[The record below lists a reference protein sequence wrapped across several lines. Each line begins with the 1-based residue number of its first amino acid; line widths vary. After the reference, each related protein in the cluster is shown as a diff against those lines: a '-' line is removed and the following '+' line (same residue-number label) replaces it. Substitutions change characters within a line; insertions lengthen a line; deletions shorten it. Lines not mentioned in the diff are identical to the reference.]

1 MRYSFAAVLALA
13 SSVLAQTA
21 GFDVISKPGNFEKV
35 PASSTYTIVWDPKPE
50 HAGTVTISLIGG
62 KDQKSLQA
70 IGTLGKAD
78 NLDGKFEWAVS
89 KDLGDQAIYGIQI
102 TWDQDKTIFQ
112 YSFPFHIEG
121 SGAGGSVS
129 VSVTPSANSTI
140 SKTTTWAASSTPAG
154 NYSTTP
160 TSKFATVSTTS
171 TPSKT
176 AGAPSSTSTGAAPS
190 NVGSTLALFGGLA
203 MAVFAL

>member
-13 SSVLAQTA
+13 SSVFAQTA

-35 PASSTYTIVWDPKPE
+35 PASSTYNIVWDPKPE

-62 KDQKSLQA
+62 KDQKSLQPV
-70 IGTLGKAD
+70 GTLGKAD
-78 NLDGKFEWAVS
+78 NSAGKFEWAVS
-89 KDLGDQAIYGIQI
+89 KDLGDQEIYGIQI
-102 TWDQDKTIFQ
+102 TWDEDKTIFQ

-121 SGAGGSVS
+121 SGAGGSSS
-129 VSVTPSANSTI
+129 VTVTPSANSTI
-140 SKTTTWAASSTPAG
+140 SKTSIIISSTPAG
-154 NYSTTP
+154 NYSMTTKVTTLSS
-160 TSKFATVSTTS
+160 TSTHS

-176 AGAPSSTSTGAAPS
+176 TGAPASTSTGAAPS